1 MNFNNNKA
9 FTLIELLVVVAIIGI
24 LAAVGVVAYNG
35 YTNAAKANASKAQHK
50 SVANLIRN
58 NIALCETT
66 GENIQ
71 LNGDVHKCTD
81 NGVQL
86 AGKYYQHFKF
96 EGWKCPYNQ
105 SLIMDDGQC
114 RPGRTGISAKW
125 INGKLHVDVHTYDS
139 ATTYYNT
146 YILAP
151 QP

>member
-1 MNFNNNKA
+1 MNRKA

-50 SVANLIRN
+50 SVSNLIRN
-58 NIALCETT
+58 NIALCEAT

-81 NGVQL
+81 QAAEL
-86 AGKYYQHFKF
+86 AGKYYKHFKN

-105 SLIMDDGQC
+105 SLIMDSFQC
-114 RPGRTGISAKW
+114 KPGRTGISVRI
-125 INGKLHVDVHTYDS
+125 INGKKHMHVHTYDT
-139 ATTYYNT
+139 ATTYYST
-146 YILAP
+146 FIEYDK
-151 QP
+151 